1 MDSAFLAYK
10 PGIVDGCQRS
20 TDNRQQSLSVCLKI
34 SLSPENTPLIRY
46 NDAMPSLAQ
55 PILDLIGEL
64 EKLPAVGPKSAQRLT
79 YHLLRAPRTEAAKLA
94 QAILD
99 VKDKTVICQRC
110 FNVAEGSPC
119 AICQDVRRDQSIIF
133 VVEEPLDVVALEKTD
148 AIKGVYHVLGSALS
162 PLNNI
167 GPDQI
172 RIKELEQRVKDE
184 NISELIVA
192 TNPTMEGE
200 ATALYLAK
208 LLKPTGV
215 KMTRI
220 ARGLPV
226 GGDLEYADQVTLTRA
241 LEGRSEL

>member
-1 MDSAFLAYK
+1 MSKLAK
-10 PGIVDGCQRS
+10 PIA
-20 TDNRQQSLSVCLKI
+20 N
-34 SLSPENTPLIRY
+34 LI
-46 NDAMPSLAQ
+46 N
-55 PILDLIGEL
+55 EL

-79 YHLLRAPRTEAAKLA
+79 YHLLRAPRDDASRLA

-99 VKDKTVICQRC
+99 VKDKTVTCQHC
-110 FNVAEGSPC
+110 FNIAETSPC
-119 AICQDVRRDQSIIF
+119 SICTDQSRDHAKIF
-133 VVEEPLDVVALEKTD
+133 VVEEPLDVVALENTQI
-148 AIKGVYHVLGSALS
+148 IKGVYHVLGAALS

-167 GPDQI
+167 GPNEV
-172 RIKELEQRVKDE
+172 RIAELEKRVKE
-184 NISELIVA
+184 EQIEELIIA

-208 LLKPTGV
+208 LLRPHGV

>member
-1 MDSAFLAYK
+1 MS
-10 PGIVDGCQRS
+10 
-20 TDNRQQSLSVCLKI
+20 
-34 SLSPENTPLIRY
+34 
-46 NDAMPSLAQ
+46 SLAR
-55 PILDLIGEL
+55 PILDLINEL

-79 YHLLRAPRTEAAKLA
+79 YHLLRAPRAEAARLA

-99 VKDKTVICQRC
+99 VKDKTVTCGHC
-110 FNVAEGSPC
+110 FNIASASPC
-119 AICQDVRRDQSIIF
+119 EICTDPKRDQTRVY
-133 VVEEPLDVVALEKTD
+133 VVEEPLDVVALERTE
-148 AIKGVYHVLGSALS
+148 AIDGLYHVLGSALS

-172 RIKELEQRVKDE
+172 RIKELEDRVKTE
-184 NISELIVA
+184 GLRELVIA

-208 LLKPTGV
+208 LLRPHGV

-226 GGDLEYADQVTLTRA
+226 GGALEYADQVTLARA